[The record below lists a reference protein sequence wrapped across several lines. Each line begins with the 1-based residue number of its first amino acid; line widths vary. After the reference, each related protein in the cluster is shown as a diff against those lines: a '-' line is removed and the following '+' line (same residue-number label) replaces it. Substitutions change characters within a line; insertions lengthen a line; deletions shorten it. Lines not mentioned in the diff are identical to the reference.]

1 MGFLIHARFFTI
13 LLTVTF
19 SQFIFGCSSISGTS
33 KNISKISSN
42 RKIEAAKRYF
52 ILANEKYEENEND
65 EAFELVEKSTN
76 LNSNF
81 GKAYFL
87 RSKIKFALGD
97 NENACFDIKEG
108 LLFEVNQNYN
118 DWLNSPSGN
127 WCKESK
133 AE

>member
-1 MGFLIHARFFTI
+1 MQFLILTRLFAI
-13 LLTVTF
+13 LLTIISSLF
-19 SQFIFGCSSISGTS
+19 LSSCSSISGTN
-33 KNISKISSN
+33 KNIIKISSN

-52 ILANEKYEENEND
+52 ILANEKYRVNEYE
-65 EAFELVEKSTN
+65 EAFELVNKSIQ
-76 LNSNF
+76 LNSQF

-87 RSKIKFALGD
+87 SSQIKFALGE
-97 NENACFDIKEG
+97 NESACFDIKEG

-133 AE
+133 EK